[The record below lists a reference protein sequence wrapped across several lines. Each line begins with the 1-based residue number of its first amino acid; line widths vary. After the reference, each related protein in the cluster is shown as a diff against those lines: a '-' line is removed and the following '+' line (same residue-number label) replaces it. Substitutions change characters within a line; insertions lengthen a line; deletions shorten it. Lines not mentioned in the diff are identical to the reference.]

1 MVEDTP
7 TNLLITRLLLEDM
20 GCTVSTSSDGVE
32 ALDKLQ
38 KNGLEVVLMDLQMA
52 PWDGIE
58 TTFGIRKAEDY
69 DQLGHIGAIP
79 IIAVTADISPSAK
92 SASAEAGC
100 DGFLAK
106 PFTREEC

>member
-1 MVEDTP
+1 
-7 TNLLITRLLLEDM
+7 
-20 GCTVSTSSDGVE
+20 
-32 ALDKLQ
+32 
-38 KNGLEVVLMDLQMA
+38 MDLQMA

-58 TTFGIRKAEDY
+58 TTRRIRKAEDY
-69 DQLGHIGAIP
+69 DQARTHRAIP

-106 PFTREEC
+106 PFTREDR